1 MQFPR
6 VWGSA
11 SGAGAGKR
19 ASASTSTTREAME
32 EEQEEVDLGDAGVQV
47 TREDVDALV
56 ADPITVLRRARAQ
69 GYASSYDSN
78 PPLDLPALSLPCL
91 SNPLNCR
98 VKIGR
103 FRYL

>member
-32 EEQEEVDLGDAGVQV
+32 EEQKEVDLGDAGVQV

-56 ADPITVLRRARAQ
+56 AGAFPPIAIRPNTH
-69 GYASSYDSN
+69 
-78 PPLDLPALSLPCL
+78 
-91 SNPLNCR
+91 
-98 VKIGR
+98 
-103 FRYL
+103 